1 MTATPNY
8 DRRALA
14 VAQVVRDIIR
24 PVDIFLFGSRARGDW
39 RDDSDI
45 DIFTISESDADT
57 KEKYRLGLQAG
68 KAKALEIY
76 GRPVKIDLVRYSPA
90 DFHRYRQARTHLTY
104 AALRDGINMNR
115 EPAGDGDRYPHTPPN
130 NWPDVEQRFTNYQ
143 RQVLLAEM
151 ALDAGLGYEEVGHNF
166 QRCLENALK
175 GFLAYMGYY
184 DGQGNTWLRTH
195 DIGVLQRAVEAFANG
210 RLILAGNDFPFLTEY
225 AIDAPY
231 EGVQEPPPE
240 EAGVLSAI
248 KATVGAMMEF
258 IENDAGAEGLM
269 HQVSAAKGRSN
280 EQAEL

>member
-1 MTATPNY
+1 MTAMPNY

-14 VAQVVRDIIR
+14 VAQVVGDIIQ

-76 GRPVKIDLVRYSPA
+76 GHPVKIDLVRYNPA
-90 DFHRYRQARTHLTY
+90 DFQRYRQARTHLTY
-104 AALRDGINMNR
+104 AALKDGINLNH
-115 EPAGDGDRYPHTPPN
+115 ESAGDGDRYPHTPPN

-175 GFLAYMGYY
+175 GFLAYMGYC

-210 RLILAGNDFPFLTEY
+210 RLILAGNDFSFLTEY

-231 EGVQEPPPE
+231 EGVQEPPPD

-258 IENDAGAEGLM
+258 IENDAGARLPRYTPPG
-269 HQVSAAKGRSN
+269 QRP
-280 EQAEL
+280 